1 MMLYNI
7 LHPLVSIEARPRIS
21 FMLSSQFYEIFSRLH
36 LPHLLLLNLEIR
48 FSVCIVPHVLYLYN
62 LYDI

>member
-7 LHPLVSIEARPRIS
+7 LHPQVRIEGRPRIS
-21 FMLSSQFYEIFSRLH
+21 FMLSSQFYEIFSLLH

-48 FSVCIVPHVLYLYN
+48 FCVCFVPHVFYLYN
-62 LYDI
+62 LFVY